1 MVRLQRYN
9 IQEGKCKK
17 FLKNVNEN
25 KTAESLLVINYFEFI
40 RKVYR
45 YSPTIVSVRFHSS
58 SIFL

>member
-25 KTAESLLVINYFEFI
+25 KTAYKNACSLNILFLFIQFLV
-40 RKVYR
+40 
-45 YSPTIVSVRFHSS
+45 
-58 SIFL
+58 